1 MSDTDSNIMEFEQLS
16 RQTSSCIH
24 DNEQENVKQYKLIE
38 EEHMKEGSVCFIFAV
53 VCILQEHMGDGYECF
68 LNHD

>member
-1 MSDTDSNIMEFEQLS
+1 MEFEQLS

-38 EEHMKEGSVCFIFAV
+38 EEHMEEGSVCFIFAV
-53 VCILQEHMGDGYECF
+53 VCILQEHMGDG
-68 LNHD
+68 